1 MQQQVIQG
9 GSKAGDKD
17 LKERRKMKKK
27 AAESL
32 SKALVLALGHVD
44 NEDGVLLKVY
54 DDIQVRF

>member
-1 MQQQVIQG
+1 MIQG

-32 SKALVLALGHVD
+32 SKALVKALAHVD
-44 NEDGVLLKVY
+44 NEDGVLVKVY
-54 DDIQVRF
+54 DDIQVRFIQHL